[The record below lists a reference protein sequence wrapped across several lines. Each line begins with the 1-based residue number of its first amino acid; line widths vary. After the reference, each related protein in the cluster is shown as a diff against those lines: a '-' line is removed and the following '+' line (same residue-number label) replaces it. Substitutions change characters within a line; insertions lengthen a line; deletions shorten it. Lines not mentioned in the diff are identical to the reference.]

1 MMDEVYMIKIDEDHF
16 LLGFASNIFHKFAII
31 ILKSVTFERD
41 LSIYE
46 DFIILRRIFRRN

>member
-1 MMDEVYMIKIDEDHF
+1 MIKIDEGHF
-16 LLGFASNIFHKFAII
+16 LLGLTSSIFHRFAII